1 MISKITTTFNKN
13 IHLKWIGIYLFIN
26 CFVMPLNAQEI
37 IGGSLRYTY
46 DNNIATYYITIYSLN
61 EPSIYAN
68 LEYGDGGL
76 GIVYLTSS
84 MINDSVYINTGSA
97 MHVLI
102 SSGLFKI
109 SCESD
114 LMASPLRNFYN
125 TEPAKFEM
133 HVIISNNFD
142 EPINSAPEPLN
153 NLLDFETDAACY
165 VTQNLN
171 FYDADGDSLAYAMT
185 PFYAQIFDETYYV
198 TPEATDSIG
207 IDEAGNF
214 YWRNAIYY
222 GRYAL
227 QFEVSEYRDGVLM
240 GTSMYKSLYYL
251 NCGVLDVK
259 NNPTQAF
266 TVYPN
271 PATENIY
278 ISDTN
283 LGVTAYSIYDATGK
297 QIVDCSNMSGTASVD
312 VSGLLPGIYSLQVAQ
327 NGVFHSTRF
336 IKL

>member
-1 MISKITTTFNKN
+1 MSQITTKINTFISFKY
-13 IHLKWIGIYLFIN
+13 IGIYFFIN
-26 CFVMPLNAQEI
+26 CFIADVSAQEI

-46 DNNIATYYITIYSLN
+46 DDNIATYYITIYSLN

-68 LEYGDGGL
+68 LEYGDGGA

-84 MINDSVYINTGSA
+84 MINDSVYVNTGSA
-97 MHVLI
+97 MHALI
-102 SSGLFKI
+102 TSGVFKI
-109 SCESD
+109 ACESD

-133 HVIISNNFD
+133 HVIVSNNFD
-142 EPINSAPEPLN
+142 EPLNSAPEPLN

-171 FYDADGDSLAYAMT
+171 FIDADGDSLAYAMT

-207 IDEAGNF
+207 VDEAGNF

-227 QFEVSEYRDGVLM
+227 QFEVSEYRDGDLM

-251 NCGVLDVK
+251 NCGVLDVQ
-259 NNPTQAF
+259 NNSTQAF
-266 TVYPN
+266 TLYPN
-271 PATENIY
+271 PAAESIY
-278 ISDTN
+278 ISDVN
-283 LGVTAYSIYDATGK
+283 LGITAYSIYDGTGK
-297 QIVDCSNMSGTASVD
+297 QVIVGNNLSGTNTVD
-312 VSGLLPGIYSLQVAQ
+312 ISGLLPGIYSLQVTQ
-327 NGVFHSTRF
+327 NGVFHSTQF

>member
-1 MISKITTTFNKN
+1 MSQTTTTFNTFFRLKYICIYFF
-13 IHLKWIGIYLFIN
+13 IHCIMADLK
-26 CFVMPLNAQEI
+26 AQEI
-37 IGGSLRYTY
+37 IGGSLRYTS
-46 DNNIATYYITIYSLN
+46 DDYITTFYVTIYSLN

-68 LEYGDGGL
+68 LDYGDGGI
-76 GIVYLTSS
+76 GIVYLTSI
-84 MINDSVYINTGSA
+84 MINDSVYENTGSA
-97 MHVLI
+97 MR
-102 SSGLFKI
+102 LFASNGSYKI

-114 LMASPLRNFYN
+114 YMVSPLRNFYN
-125 TEPAKFEM
+125 TEPAKFMM
-133 HVIISNNFD
+133 HVIISINFD

-207 IDEAGNF
+207 IDETGNF

-283 LGVTAYSIYDATGK
+283 LDGSAYSIYDATGK
-297 QIVDCSNMSGTASVD
+297 QVVDCSNMSGTASVD
-312 VSGLLPGIYSLQVAQ
+312 ISGLLPGIYSLQVAQ
-327 NGVFHSTRF
+327 NGVFHSTQF